1 LRVVVHSLRA
11 KALLGLSG
19 LLLASC
25 IVLLVLLLDRQAEVD
40 SSVRED
46 AVWAVYQLDRE
57 TVKLDAALSDYVAS
71 PTPENAAD
79 VALRY
84 DILYSRTVLLRGGQ
98 LAAIISIDPEDAG
111 QAMEIVG
118 QIERLAPNSEQLDPS
133 TIDLAGFRTS
143 VQEIRHLPESQLVRI
158 NARRSAQLVNYRER
172 TYSLSVGLAI
182 CVVALAASMA
192 GLIAILIGQLR
203 DLRRARARQTT
214 LAKELEQALSAAES
228 ANRAKSVFLATM
240 SHEIRTPM
248 NGVIGMADLLLGT
261 SLTAEQRRYGQVIQ
275 TSAEALLTVLNDILD
290 FSKMEAGR
298 FELDDADLE
307 VEPLIRNVAELFFPR
322 AREKGIEL
330 SLALDPAACVTV
342 RGDAGRLRQVLI
354 NLIGN
359 ALKFTAE
366 GKVSISV
373 DVDTAGD
380 LRFAVRDTG
389 LGISGAGQAS
399 LFQMFNQVD
408 GQASGKSGGTGLGLA
423 ISKRLVEL
431 MGGRIGVDSEMG
443 QGSTFW
449 FTLPL
454 RRGLV
459 QSSAG
464 LSAGAGAIP
473 GMIPGTIQGSA
484 AAAEHGSA
492 VGGLRILV
500 ADDNPVNQQVAAGM
514 LRRSGHWVDV
524 VGDGAAAVEAVANG
538 SYALVLMDVEMPE
551 MDGFQATRRI
561 RMLDG
566 PNAAVP
572 IIALTAH
579 AMRGDEARCID
590 AGMSDYMPK
599 PISRQ
604 RLDDAVRIWG
614 RHQPSAEA
622 EQSRPT
628 IDRSMLDDLLE
639 TMGPDAGLLFE
650 TFLEDSANRASA
662 IRACVAQGNTARLEI
677 ELHSLSGV
685 AGTMGLPAL
694 VAACEKLRKT
704 VGQGVEPLPGHL
716 VDGIDIA
723 LSDAREALLSCE
735 MVA

>member
-1 LRVVVHSLRA
+1 LPIVVHSLRA

-25 IVLLVLLLDRQAEVD
+25 IVLLVLLLDRQAEID

-57 TVKLDAALSDYVAS
+57 TVKLDAALSDYMAS
-71 PTPENAAD
+71 PTPEKAAD
-79 VALRY
+79 ISLRY
-84 DILYSRTVLLRGGQ
+84 DILYSRIALLRGGQ
-98 LAAIISIDPEDAG
+98 LAAIVSIMPEDAER
-111 QAMEIVG
+111 AARIIER
-118 QIERLAPNSEQLDPS
+118 IERLAPNADRLDPAAL
-133 TIDLAGFRTS
+133 DLAAFRSS
-143 VQEIRHLPESQLVRI
+143 VREIRGLTESQLVRI
-158 NARRSAQLVNYRER
+158 NARRSIELVRFRER
-172 TYSLSVGLAI
+172 TRSLSVMLAVCI
-182 CVVALAASMA
+182 AALAASMA
-192 GLIAILIGQLR
+192 GLIAMLISQLR
-203 DLRRARARQTT
+203 DLRRARVRQTAM
-214 LAKELEQALSAAES
+214 AKELEQALSAAES

-307 VEPLIRNVAELFFPR
+307 IEPLIRNVAELFVPR
-322 AREKGIEL
+322 AREKGVEL
-330 SLALDPAACVTV
+330 SVSVDPAAHLTV
-342 RGDAGRLRQVLI
+342 RGDGGRLRQVLV

-359 ALKFTAE
+359 ALKFTTE
-366 GKVSISV
+366 GAVGISV
-373 DVDTAGD
+373 DVDAAGD

-389 LGISGAGQAS
+389 LGISAQGQAS

-431 MGGRIGVDSEMG
+431 MGGRIGVDSEIG

-454 RRGLV
+454 RPALAG
-459 QSSAG
+459 SSAG
-464 LSAGAGAIP
+464 LPAGAGAIP
-473 GMIPGTIQGSA
+473 A
-484 AAAEHGSA
+484 AAAAAPQGPA
-492 VGGLRILV
+492 VSGLRILV

-514 LRRSGHWVDV
+514 LRRGGHWVDI
-524 VGDGAAAVEAVANG
+524 VGDGASAVEAVANG
-538 SYALVLMDVEMPE
+538 GYALVLMDVEMPE

-579 AMRGDEARCID
+579 AMRGDEARCIA

-604 RLDDAVRIWG
+604 RLDEAVRTWG
-614 RHQPSAEA
+614 RHEASAKA
-622 EQSRPT
+622 EQDGPV
-628 IDRSMLDDLLE
+628 IDRNTLDELLE
-639 TMGPDAGLLFE
+639 TMGPNAGLLFE
-650 TFLEDSANRASA
+650 TFLEDSAIRASA
-662 IRACVAQGNTARLEI
+662 IRASVAEGNTARLEI
-677 ELHSLSGV
+677 ELHSLSGA
-685 AGTMGLPAL
+685 AGTMGLPVL

-704 VGQGVEPLPGHL
+704 VDQGVEPLAEHL
-716 VDGIDIA
+716 VDRIDIA
-723 LSDAREALLSCE
+723 LKDAREALLSCA
-735 MVA
+735 MAA